1 MNYNVFGN
9 EVKQEVEKLLGTEV
23 RVELRQITKNNGI
36 ILDGICILEKGC
48 NVSPTIY
55 LEEFYREYKNGM
67 SLREIA
73 SRICEVYE
81 KRCRGIPFSL
91 EYFLDFEKMKERI
104 FCKLINWELNKEL
117 LNEVPNIPCLDLA
130 VVFVCAVENEEF
142 GNGSILV
149 REEHR
154 KLWRVSKELLYEYAR
169 ENTFR
174 LRPFELKSMEELIE
188 DMVEPEEKKLL
199 KEIPMYVLS
208 NQKRVFGAAGLL
220 YDRVLS
226 DAGVRLEDD
235 FYVLPSSVHE
245 VILVPDHVAGSEKD
259 SASWFMR
266 SIIPRWSRRRF
277 SRRAFIITTGRSTV
291 FLSAEIAGF
300 PAVLNKIEEIS
311 HKNLT
316 FSKRCGMIASLLS
329 RREKIRADQQCMQGK
344 NLHSCTRTRSSGD
357 RAAVSG
363 TACRGF
369 ESLRVCFFVYVNLFP
384 RTMSHACMEISD
396 FREHRREPEV
406 QEFVGGRE

>member
-1 MNYNVFGN
+1 
-9 EVKQEVEKLLGTEV
+9 
-23 RVELRQITKNNGI
+23 
-36 ILDGICILEKGC
+36 
-48 NVSPTIY
+48 
-55 LEEFYREYKNGM
+55 M
-67 SLREIA
+67 SLRESA

-245 VILVPDHVAGSEKD
+245 VILVPDHVAGSEKELRT
-259 SASWFMR
+259 MVHEVNHTQVE
-266 SIIPRWSRRRF
+266 P
-277 SRRAFIITTGRSTV
+277 
-291 FLSAEIAGF
+291 
-300 PAVLNKIEEIS
+300 EEILS
-311 HKNLT
+311 ESVYHYDRK
-316 FSKRCGMIASLLS
+316 KHSLS
-329 RREKIRADQQCMQGK
+329 IC
-344 NLHSCTRTRSSGD
+344 
-357 RAAVSG
+357 
-363 TACRGF
+363 
-369 ESLRVCFFVYVNLFP
+369 
-384 RTMSHACMEISD
+384 
-396 FREHRREPEV
+396 
-406 QEFVGGRE
+406 

>member
-1 MNYNVFGN
+1 MDSFYRCIRTHVPTAAVNKVSLAVFCGRRKDDSLNYNVFGN

-154 KLWRVSKELLYEYAR
+154 KLWSVSKEFLYEYAR

-245 VILVPDHVAGSEKD
+245 VILVPDHVAGSEKELRT
-259 SASWFMR
+259 MVHEVNHTQVE
-266 SIIPRWSRRRF
+266 P
-277 SRRAFIITTGRSTV
+277 
-291 FLSAEIAGF
+291 
-300 PAVLNKIEEIS
+300 EEILS
-311 HKNLT
+311 ESVYHYDRK
-316 FSKRCGMIASLLS
+316 KHSLS
-329 RREKIRADQQCMQGK
+329 IC
-344 NLHSCTRTRSSGD
+344 
-357 RAAVSG
+357 
-363 TACRGF
+363 
-369 ESLRVCFFVYVNLFP
+369 
-384 RTMSHACMEISD
+384 
-396 FREHRREPEV
+396 
-406 QEFVGGRE
+406 

>member
-1 MNYNVFGN
+1 MDSFYRCIRTHVPTAAVNKVSLAVFCGRRKDDSLNYNVFGN

-188 DMVEPEEKKLL
+188 DMVEPKEKKLL

-235 FYVLPSSVHE
+235 FYAVSYTHLS
-245 VILVPDHVAGSEKD
+245 DRKKFF
-259 SASWFMR
+259 WFMAVA
-266 SIIPRWSRRRF
+266 S
-277 SRRAFIITTGRSTV
+277 TGRSRTI
-291 FLSAEIAGF
+291 SAWCTFRGGENLRR
-300 PAVLNKIEEIS
+300 PWKSWSIS
-311 HKNLT
+311 
-316 FSKRCGMIASLLS
+316 
-329 RREKIRADQQCMQGK
+329 
-344 NLHSCTRTRSSGD
+344 
-357 RAAVSG
+357 
-363 TACRGF
+363 
-369 ESLRVCFFVYVNLFP
+369 
-384 RTMSHACMEISD
+384 
-396 FREHRREPEV
+396 
-406 QEFVGGRE
+406 

>member
-1 MNYNVFGN
+1 MDSFYRCIRTHVPTAAVNKVSLAVFCGRRKDDSLNYNVFGN

-55 LEEFYREYKNGM
+55 LEEFYQEYKNGM

-104 FCKLINWELNKEL
+104 FCKLINRELNKEL
-117 LNEVPNIPCLDLA
+117 LNEVPNILYLDLA
-130 VVFVCAVENEEF
+130 VVFACAVENEEF

-245 VILVPDHVAGSEKD
+245 VILVPDHVAGSEKELRT
-259 SASWFMR
+259 MVHEVNHTQVE
-266 SIIPRWSRRRF
+266 P
-277 SRRAFIITTGRSTV
+277 
-291 FLSAEIAGF
+291 
-300 PAVLNKIEEIS
+300 EEILS
-311 HKNLT
+311 ESVYHYDRK
-316 FSKRCGMIASLLS
+316 KHSLS
-329 RREKIRADQQCMQGK
+329 IC
-344 NLHSCTRTRSSGD
+344 
-357 RAAVSG
+357 
-363 TACRGF
+363 
-369 ESLRVCFFVYVNLFP
+369 
-384 RTMSHACMEISD
+384 
-396 FREHRREPEV
+396 
-406 QEFVGGRE
+406 

>member
-1 MNYNVFGN
+1 MDSFYRCIRTHVPTAAVNKVSLAVFCGRRKDDSLNYNVFGN

-104 FCKLINWELNKEL
+104 FCKLINRELNKEL
-117 LNEVPNIPCLDLA
+117 LNEVPNILYLDLA

-220 YDRVLS
+220 
-226 DAGVRLEDD
+226 
-235 FYVLPSSVHE
+235 
-245 VILVPDHVAGSEKD
+245 
-259 SASWFMR
+259 
-266 SIIPRWSRRRF
+266 
-277 SRRAFIITTGRSTV
+277 
-291 FLSAEIAGF
+291 
-300 PAVLNKIEEIS
+300 
-311 HKNLT
+311 
-316 FSKRCGMIASLLS
+316 
-329 RREKIRADQQCMQGK
+329 
-344 NLHSCTRTRSSGD
+344 
-357 RAAVSG
+357 
-363 TACRGF
+363 
-369 ESLRVCFFVYVNLFP
+369 
-384 RTMSHACMEISD
+384 
-396 FREHRREPEV
+396 
-406 QEFVGGRE
+406 